1 MPIPRIA
8 TYALLLCYLFIGAVH
23 FLYYPK
29 WDQSGAEATISYDV
43 SGYYMYLPAAFIYH
57 DLKEVKF
64 LDEVIER
71 YRPTADPYQVF
82 THESGNKV
90 MKYSIGQAVMYAP
103 FFAVAHVWASTDGAY
118 PADGF
123 SFPYQFMISVGSLV
137 VSFLG
142 LFWLMTLLRVY
153 FREGIVAL
161 TLLLIVF
168 GTNYLNYSAIDGAM
182 THNNVFT
189 LGALLLLTAH
199 RFYVRATLAR
209 AVLIGGCI
217 GLMALT
223 RPTEIIAA
231 VIPLLWGLDLTQSGA
246 LGQRLRFLG
255 EHRGKLLAAAVVTL
269 AVGSLQLIYWKYVSG
284 DWLVYSYQDQ
294 GFDWLSPHLNKGFFS
309 YKAGWLIYTPLMV
322 FGLLGFYPLFRRKTA
337 LFPALFLHALLFI
350 YVAFS
355 WSVWW
360 YGGSLGQRT
369 MVQEYAVLAFPLA
382 AFLGSAFWARPR
394 VPGPVAASFPAH
406 RYGGVAETPSPTPPH
421 GGGATKN
428 AARFWGVARPWLK
441 YSLAAVILLFVW
453 HNLYYTHQAHR
464 GGLYLTEQMNN
475 AYFWRTLYKFERDP
489 EDQLRL
495 DTREFYT
502 ATPARTATLL
512 SEDFEGQSTAACSLD
527 PISGAGSLCLIGK
540 RENSPEFRLPI
551 SLPPRTWLRAR
562 VRAKINA
569 PRGNKDNHTQMIL
582 SFRRD
587 GVEVKKRIIRMH
599 RLLNHEWR
607 REVQIDSKVPDAGA
621 DEVIVR
627 FWNGGSSQPA
637 LVLDD
642 LVVERIYE

>member
-1 MPIPRIA
+1 
-8 TYALLLCYLFIGAVH
+8 
-23 FLYYPK
+23 
-29 WDQSGAEATISYDV
+29 
-43 SGYYMYLPAAFIYH
+43 MYLPAAFIYN

-64 LDEVIER
+64 LDNVIDK

-90 MKYSIGQAVMYAP
+90 MKYSIGQSVMYAP
-103 FFAVAHVWASTDGAY
+103 FFAVAHAWASATDAY

-123 SFPYQFMISVGSLV
+123 SFPYQFMISMGSLI

-142 LFWLMTLLRVY
+142 LFWLMTVLRFY
-153 FREGIVAL
+153 FREGVVAL

-182 THNNVFT
+182 THNNVFS
-189 LGALLLLTAH
+189 LGALLLLTSH
-199 RFYVRATLAR
+199 RFYVRATLSR
-209 AVLIGGCI
+209 AFLIGLCL

-231 VIPLLWGLDLTQSGA
+231 IIPLLWGLDLTQKGA
-246 LGQRLRFLG
+246 LKKRLEFLG
-255 EHRGKLLAAAVVTL
+255 GHWGKLLAAAAVTML
-269 AVGSLQLIYWKYVSG
+269 IGSIQIIYWKYVSG

-309 YKAGWLIYTPLMV
+309 YKAGWLIYTPLMALSLIG
-322 FGLLGFYPLFRRKTA
+322 FIPLLRRKSA
-337 LFPALFLHALLFI
+337 LFPVLFIHALLFI

-382 AFLGSAFWARPR
+382 AFLSWVFWARPQVQGEVKGTLSPP
-394 VPGPVAASFPAH
+394 VPSEPSSVTSPAPANQILHIAYRISHIFSLTSLFQGPPKAVTQRKRPGKSAWWQYLIAAIIA
-406 RYGGVAETPSPTPPH
+406 
-421 GGGATKN
+421 
-428 AARFWGVARPWLK
+428 
-441 YSLAAVILLFVW
+441 LFVW

-475 AYFWRTLYKFERDP
+475 AYFWRTLYKFDRDP

-502 ATPARTATLL
+502 AAPTKTETLF
-512 SEDFEGQSTAACSLD
+512 SADFEDRSTEACGLD
-527 PISGAGSLCLIGK
+527 PISGNGSLCLIGK
-540 RENSPEFRLPI
+540 EENSPEFKLDIDLLPG
-551 SLPPRTWLRAR
+551 TWLRAR
-562 VRAKINA
+562 VQAKINA
-569 PRGNKDNHTQMIL
+569 PRGNKDNHTQMII
-582 SFRRD
+582 SFRRN
-587 GVEVKKRIIRMH
+587 GVEVKKRLIRMH

-607 REVQIDSKVPDAGA
+607 RELQIDSKVPDEGA
-621 DEVIVR
+621 DQVIVR
-627 FWNGGSSQPA
+627 FWNGGSTQPA

-642 LVVERIYE
+642 LVVERMYE

>member
-1 MPIPRIA
+1 MSLNHSA
-8 TYALLLCYLFIGAVH
+8 KYSLLICYLFIVVVH
-23 FLYYPK
+23 FGYYPK
-29 WDQSGAEATISYDV
+29 WNQSGAEATISYDV
-43 SGYYMYLPAAFIYH
+43 SGYYMYLPAAFIYG

-64 LDEVIER
+64 LDEVIEE

-90 MKYSIGQAVMYAP
+90 MKYSIGQSVMYLP
-103 FFAVAHVWASTDGAY
+103 FFAVAHGWATASGAY

-123 SFPYQFMISVGSLV
+123 SFPYQFMISLGSLI

-142 LFWLMTLLRVY
+142 LYWLMTVLRYY
-153 FREGIVAL
+153 FREEAVAL
-161 TLLLIVF
+161 SLLLIVF

-182 THNNVFT
+182 THNNVFS
-189 LGALLLLTAH
+189 LGALLLLTSH
-199 RFYVRATLAR
+199 RFYVRATLSR
-209 AVLIGGCI
+209 AVLIGACI

-231 VIPLLWGLDLTQSGA
+231 IIPLLWGLDLAQKGA
-246 LGQRLRFLG
+246 IRKRLKFFG
-255 EHRGKLLAAAVVTL
+255 EHWGKLFVAAIITL
-269 AVGSLQLIYWKYVSG
+269 SIGSLQLMYWKHVSG

-294 GFDWLSPHLNKGFFS
+294 GFDWLSPHLNEGFFS

-322 FGLLGFYPLFRRKTA
+322 FGLLGFIPLFRRKLA
-337 LFPALFLHALLFI
+337 LFSALFIHALLFI

-369 MVQEYAVLAFPLA
+369 MVQEYAVLAFPLT
-382 AFLGSAFWARPR
+382 AFLSWAFSP
-394 VPGPVAASFPAH
+394 PAPK
-406 RYGGVAETPSPTPPH
+406 GGVVEAGAELGAKSSVSASPPTPIPP
-421 GGGATKN
+421 ATSPLSPGEGPGER
-428 AARFWGVARPWLK
+428 AWYRYP
-441 YSLAAVILLFVW
+441 LAAIIALFVW

-475 AYFWRTLYKFERDP
+475 AYFWRTIYKFDRDP

-502 ATPARTATLL
+502 ATPARTEALL
-512 SEDFEGQSTAACSLD
+512 KKNFDDLSTAACGLD
-527 PISGAGSLCLIGK
+527 PINGPGALCLVGK
-540 RENSPEFRLPI
+540 QENSPEFKLNI
-551 SLPPRTWLRAR
+551 ELPPRTWLRAR
-562 VRAKINA
+562 VQAKIKQ

-582 SFRRD
+582 TFRRD
-587 GVEVKKRIIRMH
+587 GVEVKKRLIRMH
-599 RLLNHEWR
+599 RLLNHDWR
-607 REVQIDSKVPDAGA
+607 REVQIDSKVPDEGA

-627 FWNGGSSQPA
+627 FWNGGSTQPA

-642 LVVERIYE
+642 FVIERIYD